1 MESLLLNYGFEERD
15 TRNDLMGAGAQ
26 PTLRIPLI
34 LLAVVNLAILGSR
47 LWPWQDVLNLPGN
60 GTTGIDPVVC
70 LVAYTVL
77 IFFVGGNR
85 HEPIQKALS
94 AGAMLGLL
102 AGCIL
107 VAQVVLKTQFVGAV
121 SFHPRLLRVGFLALA
136 GVIWGFAGLRGAKSA
151 GSAGIGMLAG
161 LWSAMVS
168 GLMASTAVL
177 VELYFAAAPVPETT
191 DPWKEYEGVALG
203 NPVTQSLVNS
213 LNSATWFLL
222 VGPLAGA

>member
-1 MESLLLNYGFEERD
+1 
-15 TRNDLMGAGAQ
+15 MGAGAQ

-121 SFHPRLLRVGFLALA
+121 S
-136 GVIWGFAGLRGAKSA
+136 
-151 GSAGIGMLAG
+151 
-161 LWSAMVS
+161 
-168 GLMASTAVL
+168 
-177 VELYFAAAPVPETT
+177 
-191 DPWKEYEGVALG
+191 
-203 NPVTQSLVNS
+203 
-213 LNSATWFLL
+213 
-222 VGPLAGA
+222 